1 MTRRQDFINTYGREP
16 TPSQLRVFIKMIEL
30 IKSERQR
37 FGIPLRWP

>member
-1 MTRRQDFINTYGREP
+1 MTDRDDFIKVYGHEP
-16 TPSQLRVFIKMIEL
+16 TPSQLRAFIKMIEL